1 MGNQINNLNAP
12 SVGGGKP
19 PRQRSMWA
27 RFELGPLLSFAT
39 LLLLAGTAVMMV
51 EGFSRSFF
59 NTSHF
64 WAEELVRYFMI
75 WSFFLTL
82 GAAGS
87 AGNHIRSNLLMQY
100 LPAGTHRVMNFLASL
115 IGAAFSATML
125 WSSWPQVHRYYTMG
139 MMTESNLDLPMW
151 VLFLAMPLG
160 GALWLIYY
168 LRCMYS
174 AARGMDPFASEDELP
189 NPEL

>member
-1 MGNQINNLNAP
+1 MHNQTDKTGAHAGAQP
-12 SVGGGKP
+12 QAAR
-19 PRQRSMWA
+19 RQGLWV

-39 LLLLAGTAVMMV
+39 LLLLAGTGIMMV
-51 EGFSRSFF
+51 EGVSRSFF

-64 WAEELVRYFMI
+64 WAEESVRYLMI

-87 AGNHIRSNLLMQY
+87 SGNHIRTDLIMRSIPGKLHPL
-100 LPAGTHRVMNFLASL
+100 MNFLASL
-115 IGAAFSATML
+115 IGAAFSFTLL
-125 WSSWPQVHRYYTMG
+125 WASWPQVQRYYTMG

-160 GALWLIYY
+160 GALLLIYY
-168 LRCMYS
+168 LRCMYQTI
-174 AARGMDPFASEDELP
+174 RGIDSFATEDDQP
-189 NPEL
+189 TPEL